1 MNRLKKL
8 QEFGQ
13 SVYMDEISRSMLT
26 DGTLKTLIE
35 RDGLRGVTSNPAIFQ
50 KAITQSS
57 DYDETIAQL
66 QREGQSVEEVYEELV
81 IADIQAAADLLRP
94 VYDESDGRYGFVS
107 LEVNP
112 HLAFDTEATI
122 TEARHLWA
130 ELARPNVFIKVPG
143 TEAGLPAI
151 RQLIAE
157 GINVN
162 VTLLFGIGRYRQ
174 VANEYIAG
182 LEERHASG
190 QSVERV
196 ASVASFFLSRIDVM
210 VDPLL
215 EAVEREGGARGGR
228 AADLKG
234 KIAVAN
240 AKLAYRA
247 YQEIFGS
254 ERFAKLAA
262 KGARTQRVLW
272 ASTSAKNPAYSD
284 TMYVEPLIGPD
295 TVNTM
300 PVDTLDAYRDH
311 GEPASRV
318 EEGVEE
324 AAEQL
329 RLLGELG
336 IDIDEVTAKLEQEGV
351 DKFVKPFDSLVQAL
365 TEAAKTSAQSEL
377 LGGASHTR

>member
-13 SVYMDEISRSMLT
+13 SVYMDEIRRSMLT

-50 KAITQSS
+50 KAISQSN
-57 DYDETIAQL
+57 DYDDTIEQL
-66 QREGQSVEEVYEELV
+66 RREGQSVDEVYEELV

-112 HLAFDTEATI
+112 HLAFDTEGTI
-122 TEARHLWA
+122 DEARHLWF
-130 ELARPNVFIKVPG
+130 ELTRPNVFIKVPG

-151 RQLIAE
+151 RKLTAE

-162 VTLLFGIGRYRQ
+162 VTLLFGIDRYRE
-174 VANEYIAG
+174 VALEYIAG
-182 LEERHASG
+182 LEDRLAAGEPIG
-190 QSVERV
+190 KV

-210 VDPLL
+210 VDPML
-215 EAVEREGGARGGR
+215 EELEREGGERGARAG
-228 AADLKG
+228 ALKG

-247 YQEIFGS
+247 YKEIFSG
-254 ERFAKLAA
+254 ERWERLAA
-262 KGARTQRVLW
+262 EGARTQRVLW
-272 ASTSAKNPAYSD
+272 ASTSTKNPEYSD

-300 PVDTLDAYRDH
+300 PVETLDAYRDH
-311 GEPASRV
+311 GEPAARV
-318 EEGVEE
+318 EEGVDE
-324 AAEQL
+324 AAAQMREL
-329 RLLGELG
+329 AELG
-336 IDIDEVTAKLEQEGV
+336 IDIDDVTARLEREGV
-351 DKFVKPFDSLVQAL
+351 EKFVKPFDSLMKTLQ
-365 TEAAKTSAQSEL
+365 EAA
-377 LGGASHTR
+377 GAPA

>member
-13 SVYMDEISRSMLT
+13 SVYLDEIRRSMLT

-35 RDGLRGVTSNPAIFQ
+35 RDGLRGVTSNPAIFE
-50 KAITQSS
+50 KAISQSD
-57 DYDETIAQL
+57 DYDETIEQL
-66 QREGQSVEEVYEELV
+66 RREGQSVEEVYEELV

-112 HLAFDTEATI
+112 HLASDTEGTI
-122 TEARHLWA
+122 AEARHLWH
-130 ELARPNVFIKVPG
+130 ELTRPNVFIKVPG

-151 RQLIAE
+151 RKLTAE

-162 VTLLFGIGRYRQ
+162 VTLLFGIDRYRQ
-174 VANEYIAG
+174 VALEYIAG
-182 LEERHASG
+182 LEDRLAAGEPI
-190 QSVERV
+190 QQV

-210 VDPLL
+210 VDPVLQ
-215 EAVEREGGARGGR
+215 EIAAEGGERGAR
-228 AADLKG
+228 AAALQG

-247 YQEIFGS
+247 YREIFSG
-254 ERFAKLAA
+254 ERWERLAGE
-262 KGARTQRVLW
+262 GARTQRVLW
-272 ASTSAKNPAYSD
+272 ASTSTKNPAYAD

-300 PVDTLDAYRDH
+300 PMETLDAYRDH
-311 GEPASRV
+311 GEPADRI
-318 EEGVEE
+318 EQGMEE
-324 AAEQL
+324 AEEQMQTL
-329 RLLGELG
+329 AGLG
-336 IDIDEVTAKLEQEGV
+336 IDIDDVTARLEREGV
-351 DKFVKPFDSLVQAL
+351 EKFVKPYDSLMKTLA
-365 TEAAKTSAQSEL
+365 EAA
-377 LGGASHTR
+377 GAPA

>member
-50 KAITQSS
+50 KAIAESS
-57 DYDETIAQL
+57 EYDDTIAQL
-66 QREGQSVEEVYEELV
+66 QREGRSVDEVYEELV
-81 IADIQAAADLLRP
+81 IADIEGAADLLRP
-94 VYDESDGRYGFVS
+94 VYDESDGRFGYVS

-112 HLAFDTEATI
+112 HLASDTEGTI
-122 TEARHLWA
+122 AEARHLWGQ
-130 ELARPNVFIKVPG
+130 LARPNVFIKVPG

-151 RQLIAE
+151 RELIAE
-157 GINVN
+157 GVNVN
-162 VTLLFGIGRYRQ
+162 VTLLFGIGRYRE
-174 VANEYIAG
+174 VAEQYIAG
-182 LEERHASG
+182 LDKRLAAGYEID
-190 QSVERV
+190 RV

-215 EAVEREGGARGGR
+215 EAIEAEGSERGAK
-228 AADLKG
+228 AASLKG

-247 YQEIFGS
+247 YQEIFGG
-254 ERFAKLAA
+254 ERFATLAER
-262 KGARTQRVLW
+262 GARTQRVLW
-272 ASTSAKNPAYSD
+272 ASTSTKNPSYSD
-284 TMYVEPLIGPD
+284 TMYVDPLIGPD

-311 GEPASRV
+311 GDPASRIEKGMEV
-318 EEGVEE
+318 
-324 AAEQL
+324 ASAQMRAL
-329 RLLGELG
+329 AELG
-336 IDIDEVTAKLEQEGV
+336 IDIDDVTAKLEREGV
-351 DKFVKPFDSLVQAL
+351 EKFVKPFDSLMQTLA
-365 TEAAKTSAQSEL
+365 EAA
-377 LGGASHTR
+377 GAAA